1 MVAVSPPRVR
11 THSLLIEETNLS
23 GRQPMTMLFSV
34 RKKLVHTSMRVCV
47 AAMAASSAP
56 PRRRRSCTACFALAI
71 SALYADTIS
80 GASAFS
86 SKVRERASSRVPQRR
101 VVCASNSAELFAG
114 TRTSGII
121 DADYDDGGSVRRSLA
136 SMSNRLKGSCSN
148 ACSAY
153 MSWLERKPLSA
164 NAISAGVIALL
175 GDIIAQLIEARVG
188 TFTSIG
194 GNKLNVLR
202 MASFAAS
209 GMVFVGPYLHIFYG
223 YLWTLGSHL
232 QKRYNT
238 SRKQQVLLQV
248 LLDQTIGIILFYPVY
263 YYVYDYCEAI
273 LGLQALGPVLQR
285 ATTKMMSGG
294 NLLSVFLANWIVWIP
309 AQLCTFAF
317 VPESLRVIVSNIVS
331 VFWNCYLCSKVA

>member
-1 MVAVSPPRVR
+1 
-11 THSLLIEETNLS
+11 
-23 GRQPMTMLFSV
+23 
-34 RKKLVHTSMRVCV
+34 
-47 AAMAASSAP
+47 MAASSAP
-56 PRRRRSCTACFALAI
+56 RRRHRSCTACFALAI
-71 SALYADTIS
+71 STLHADTIS

-86 SKVRERASSRVPQRR
+86 SKVRERPSSSKVPQRR
-101 VVCASNSAELFAG
+101 VVFASSSAELFAG

-121 DADYDDGGSVRRSLA
+121 DADYDDGDSVRRSLA
-136 SMSNRLKGSCSN
+136 SIPKRLKGSCSN

-153 MSWLERKPLSA
+153 MSWLEQKPLSA

-175 GDIIAQLIEARVG
+175 GDIMAQMIEARVG

-248 LLDQTIGIILFYPVY
+248 FLDQTIGIILFYPVY
-263 YYVYDYCEAI
+263 YYVYEYCEAI

-285 ATTKMMSGG
+285 ATTKMMAGG
-294 NLLSVFLANWIVWIP
+294 NLLSVFLANWLVWIP
-309 AQLCTFAF
+309 SQLCTFAF
-317 VPESLRVIVSNIVS
+317 VPEKLRVIVSNIVS

>member
-1 MVAVSPPRVR
+1 MPR
-11 THSLLIEETNLS
+11 TDF
-23 GRQPMTMLFSV
+23 FS
-34 RKKLVHTSMRVCV
+34 RVWPSSADDEATV
-47 AAMAASSAP
+47 LNYLHAAMAASSAP
-56 PRRRRSCTACFALAI
+56 RRRHRSCTACFALAI

-86 SKVRERASSRVPQRR
+86 SKVGERPSSRVPQRR
-101 VVCASNSAELFAG
+101 VVFASNSAELFAG
-114 TRTSGII
+114 TRTSGTSII

-148 ACSAY
+148 ACKAY

-175 GDIIAQLIEARVG
+175 GDIIAQLIEAGVG
-188 TFTSIG
+188 TFTSSG

-232 QKRYNT
+232 QKQYNT
-238 SRKQQVLLQV
+238 SRKQQILLQV
-248 LLDQTIGIILFYPVY
+248 FLDQTIGIILFYPVY
-263 YYVYDYCEAI
+263 YYVYEYCEAI
-273 LGLQALGPVLQR
+273 LGLQALGPVMQR

-294 NLLSVFLANWIVWIP
+294 NLFSVFRMNWAVWVP
-309 AQLCTFAF
+309 AQLFTFGC
-317 VPESLRVIVSNIVS
+317 VPERLRVIVSNIVS
-331 VFWNCYLCSKVA
+331 VFWNCYLCSKIA

>member
-1 MVAVSPPRVR
+1 MTTLFSF
-11 THSLLIEETNLS
+11 LS
-23 GRQPMTMLFSV
+23 GVQSRRTTSV
-34 RKKLVHTSMRVCV
+34 RGAW

-80 GASAFS
+80 EASAFS
-86 SKVRERASSRVPQRR
+86 SKVRERSSSRVPHRR
-101 VVCASNSAELFAG
+101 VVCASNSAV

-175 GDIIAQLIEARVG
+175 GDIMAQMIEARVG

-202 MASFAAS
+202 MAAFAAS
-209 GMVFVGPYLHIFYG
+209 GTVFVGPYLHIFYG

-263 YYVYDYCEAI
+263 YYVYEYCEAI

>member
-1 MVAVSPPRVR
+1 
-11 THSLLIEETNLS
+11 
-23 GRQPMTMLFSV
+23 
-34 RKKLVHTSMRVCV
+34 
-47 AAMAASSAP
+47 MAASSAP
-56 PRRRRSCTACFALAI
+56 RRRHRHRSCTACFALAI

-86 SKVRERASSRVPQRR
+86 SKVCERPSSRVPQRR
-101 VVCASNSAELFAG
+101 VVFASKSTELFAG

-121 DADYDDGGSVRRSLA
+121 DTDYDDGGSVRRSLA
-136 SMSNRLKGSCSN
+136 SMSYRLKGSCSN

-153 MSWLERKPLSA
+153 ISWLERKPLSA
-164 NAISAGVIALL
+164 NAISAGIIALL

-188 TFTSIG
+188 AFTSIG
-194 GNKLNVLR
+194 SNKLNVLR
-202 MASFAAS
+202 MASFAAC

-238 SRKQQVLLQV
+238 SRKASLLLQV
-248 LLDQTIGIILFYPVY
+248 FLDQTIGIILFYPVY
-263 YYVYDYCEAI
+263 YYVYEYCEAI
-273 LGLQALGPVLQR
+273 LGLQALGPVAQR

-294 NLLSVFLANWIVWIP
+294 NLFSVFLANWCVWIP

-317 VPESLRVIVSNIVS
+317 VPERLRVIVSNLVS